1 MIYKISVNTEVKINS
16 LEDLHKLKLLMEVNN
31 LKVNKSQIA
40 RELGVDV
47 RTVGKYLN
55 GYVKPITRNRKSTI
69 DNFKPIIR
77 SLLSEESIQVFYY
90 KRVLWQ
96 YLKDNHGLDC
106 AQSSFRRYISNN
118 PEFNDYF
125 KRRKKGYI
133 SNNSSMR
140 FETDKGQQ
148 AQLDW
153 KENIDFVLSN
163 GEVININIFVLILS
177 YSRFRVYKLSL
188 EKTQDILFSFLNE
201 SFEAFGGVPKEVL
214 TDNMKTVMDEPRT
227 AYRNGKTNN
236 KFQQFAD
243 DYGFKVR
250 PCIAGRPN
258 TKAKVEAPMKLL
270 DEIRA
275 YNGTI
280 NIDELHELVSKLNNR
295 INSTCHTSTG
305 KIPVLHLEKEKDF
318 LLELPTEQIRN
329 RYNII
334 TTSVKVNRQSMI
346 SYKSNQYSVPP
357 EYIGKKLKL
366 QVYDNQLHLYYNT
379 NLVTIHEIKNQKLN
393 YHDSHYLQISSLT
406 FKNNNYEMNEIAKN
420 NLRMIGE
427 IYGN

>member
-1 MIYKISVNTEVKINS
+1 MIYKISVNTEIKINS

-275 YNGTI
+275 YNGTL

-379 NLVTIHEIKNQKLN
+379 NLVTIHEIKN
-393 YHDSHYLQISSLT
+393 
-406 FKNNNYEMNEIAKN
+406 
-420 NLRMIGE
+420 
-427 IYGN
+427 